1 MNTQGGEREGGCNSF
16 KAYRHVWGW
25 RGNVGCRV
33 IGLVCWLWW
42 YSTIRS
48 LNGVYLCLQ
57 SLFLNTCYQSGST
70 WSELLHV
77 ESTTVLYPMRGRAG
91 GWVGVGVRV
100 ARAGQ
105 FKRLCDTD
113 LSHERLYTPAALR
126 ECGQ

>member
-1 MNTQGGEREGGCNSF
+1 
-16 KAYRHVWGW
+16 
-25 RGNVGCRV
+25 
-33 IGLVCWLWW
+33 
-42 YSTIRS
+42 
-48 LNGVYLCLQ
+48 
-57 SLFLNTCYQSGST
+57 
-70 WSELLHV
+70 
-77 ESTTVLYPMRGRAG
+77 MRGRAG